1 MAESELLKMG
11 RVIGYEPFV
20 TRVKAAVLQYAST
33 YNLGGTTETEPK
45 NFAIYILKNPQFEE
59 RSMTALVAADPTVLS
74 QVTVTDGVV
83 SVDTLTDAAIKT
95 VVANR
100 WNLVAAKYP
109 VGVTIPAA
117 G

>member
-1 MAESELLKMG
+1 MATSELYKMG
-11 RVIGYEPFV
+11 RVITFEPFV
-20 TRVKAAVLQYAST
+20 VRVKAAVIQYAST
-33 YNLGGTTETEPK
+33 FPLSGAESEPK

-59 RSMTALVAADPTVLS
+59 RSMTALVAADPTVIS

-83 SVDTLTDAAIKT
+83 DVETLTDAAIKT
-95 VVANR
+95 VVAAR

-109 VGVTIPAA
+109 VGVLIPAA

>member
-1 MAESELLKMG
+1 MADSDLLKMG

-20 TRVKAAVLQYAST
+20 TRVRAAVLQYAST

-45 NFAIYILKNPQFEE
+45 NFAIYILKNPMFEE
-59 RSMTALVAADPTVLS
+59 RSMTALVAADPTVLA
-74 QVTVTDGVV
+74 QVQIVDGVA
-83 SVDTLTDAAIKT
+83 DTTALTDAAIKA
-95 VVANR
+95 VVSAR

-109 VGVTIPAA
+109 VGVTIPTA